1 MEHFIILLFIV
12 FCVVIMRVLREVY
25 FSQTD
30 FLTRTKIV
38 NKRQPNFLGNYNTR
52 DDDYKNYIFQGVYNL
67 RVQ

>member
-12 FCVVIMRVLREVY
+12 FCVVIMRLLREIY

-38 NKRQPNFLGNYNTR
+38 NKRQTNFLDNYNTI
-52 DDDYKNYIFQGVYNL
+52 DDDYKNYIFHGVYNL